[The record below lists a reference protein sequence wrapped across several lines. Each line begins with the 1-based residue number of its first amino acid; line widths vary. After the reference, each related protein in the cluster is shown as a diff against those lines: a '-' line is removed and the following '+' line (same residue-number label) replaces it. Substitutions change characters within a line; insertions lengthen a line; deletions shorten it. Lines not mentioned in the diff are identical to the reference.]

1 MLTVNLSGTLSN
13 ILVKAVVAA
22 GAVVLIVTSAVI
34 IATAVVVVVVAV
46 VKEKKFLFL
55 NHGWCCSQTWSSTK
69 APGICE
75 HAGVLA
81 PILGKSSYAVQPC

>member
-1 MLTVNLSGTLSN
+1 MLTVNLNRTLNN

-46 VKEKKFLFL
+46 VKEKKVLFYPTMGSIVL
-55 NHGWCCSQTWSSTK
+55 RL
-69 APGICE
+69 
-75 HAGVLA
+75 GVLSK
-81 PILGKSSYAVQPC
+81 PQESVNTPEYLRRS